1 MNQPDNNNEKKV
13 SRSELEVC
21 FKWCL
26 EDIFESD
33 ELWEKNFGR
42 LDGLVESLSAFRGRV
57 VESDESLLS
66 VLQLSDELALCF
78 ERLYVYAHM
87 RMHEDTRVAKYQE
100 MSGRIEQMGS
110 TVSAA
115 NAFVVPEIVS
125 ASAEVIWG
133 FVEKNPGL
141 ALYSHLLDDVLRLK
155 KHVLS
160 ESEERLLAL
169 FGDVARAPRVV
180 FGMFNDAD
188 TVFPK
193 IVGEDGSSIEVTH
206 GNFGRL
212 MKSKAR
218 RVRRDAYEA
227 LYGTYL
233 KHKNT
238 LAALLNASVRKE
250 IVYSSVRGYESPLHA
265 ALMGDNIDVDVYFG
279 LLESV
284 SSKTHL
290 LSEYV
295 KLRAEVLKLED
306 GVHKYDLS
314 VPFVNDIDRSY
325 SFDEAKSLVR
335 DALMPLGESYI
346 QIVDEGFSSGW
357 IDVFETEGKRSGGY
371 SWGAFGSHPYILL
384 NFEGT
389 LNDVFTLAHEMGHAV
404 HSYLSMES
412 QPFVY
417 AEYKIFLAEIASTV
431 NEVLLMRH
439 LLEKAKDTK
448 VKVFLLDNF
457 VQQFRGTVFA
467 QSLFA
472 EFEKNIHELG
482 SKNVTLTAE
491 VLAEQYGGLVS
502 KYYGKELLCDDG
514 VSVEWGI
521 VPHFYSPFYVYQY
534 ATGFSAALS
543 FSEKLLSGDGECVE
557 RYFGFLRAG
566 NSKYPLD
573 VLRDAGL
580 EMVGGGPVKDGL
592 SVFERLL
599 DELRGEVNGL

>member
-1 MNQPDNNNEKKV
+1 MNQSEKQHNKKL
-13 SRSELEVC
+13 SRGELENR
-21 FKWCL
+21 FKWRL
-26 EDIFESD
+26 EDLFESD
-33 ELWEKNFGR
+33 ELWEEEFGR
-42 LDGLVESLSAFRGRV
+42 VDGLVEQLSAFRGRV

-66 VLQLSDELALCF
+66 VLKLSDELGLVF

-100 MSGRIEQMGS
+100 LSGRIEQLGS

-115 NAFVVPEIVS
+115 NSFVVPEIVA
-125 ASAEVIWG
+125 ASSEIVWG
-133 FVEKNPGL
+133 FVKKNSSL

-160 ESEERLLAL
+160 EPEERLLAL

-188 TVFPK
+188 TSFPK
-193 IVGEDGSSIEVTH
+193 IIGEDGKSVEVTH

-212 MKSKAR
+212 MKSKSR
-218 RVRRDAYEA
+218 RVRRETYEA

-265 ALMGDNIDVDVYFG
+265 ALMGDNIDVGVYTG
-279 LLESV
+279 LLDAV
-284 SSKTHL
+284 SSKSTI
-290 LSEYV
+290 LSRYV
-295 KLRAEVLKLED
+295 SLRGEVLGLED

-314 VPFVNDIDRSY
+314 VPFVENVDRSF
-325 SFDEAKSLVR
+325 SFDEAVSLVR
-335 DALMPLGESYI
+335 SALKPLGKQYAG
-346 QIVDEGFSSGW
+346 IVDKGFSSGW
-357 IDVFETEGKRSGGY
+357 VDVFETEGKRSGGY

-389 LNDVFTLAHEMGHAV
+389 LNDVFTVAHEMGHAV
-404 HSYLSMES
+404 HSFLSMQS

-439 LLEKAKDTK
+439 LLSEADDSSL
-448 VKVFLLDNF
+448 KVFLLDHF
-457 VQQFRGTVFA
+457 MQQFRGTVFA
-467 QSLFA
+467 QSMFA

-482 SKNVTLTAE
+482 KRNVTLTSD
-491 VLAEQYGGLVS
+491 VLAEQYAGLVE
-502 KYYGKELLCDDG
+502 KYYGKNLVLDEG

-534 ATGFSAALS
+534 ATGFSAALA
-543 FSEKLLSGDGECVE
+543 FSEKILSGDTDALE
-557 RYFGFLRAG
+557 RYLGFLSAG
-566 NSKYPLD
+566 NSKYPLE

-592 SVFERLL
+592 VVCEKIV
-599 DELRGEVNGL
+599 DELRGELDGL

>member
-1 MNQPDNNNEKKV
+1 MDQSNTNKEKKV
-13 SRSELEVC
+13 SRSEIEDC
-21 FKWCL
+21 FKWRL
-26 EDIFESD
+26 EDIFDCDES
-33 ELWEKNFGR
+33 WEKEFGR
-42 LDGLVESLSAFRGRV
+42 VDGIVESLSAFRGRV

-66 VLQLSDELALCF
+66 VLQLSDELGLCF

-110 TVSAA
+110 SVSAA
-115 NAFVVPEIVS
+115 HAFVVPEIVS
-125 ASAEVIWG
+125 ASPDVVWG

-169 FGDVARAPRVV
+169 FGDVARTPRVV

-193 IVGEDGSSIEVTH
+193 IVGEDGSSVEVTH

-212 MKSKAR
+212 MKSKTR

-227 LYGTYL
+227 LYATYL

-265 ALMGDNIDVDVYFG
+265 ALMGDNIDVEVYFG
-279 LLESV
+279 LLDAV

-290 LSEYV
+290 LCKYV
-295 KLRAEVLKLED
+295 KLRAEVLGLKD
-306 GVHKYDLS
+306 GIHKYDLS
-314 VPFVNDIDRSY
+314 VPFVSDIDRTY

-335 DALMPLGESYI
+335 DALRPLGEKYL

-371 SWGAFGSHPYILL
+371 SWGAFGTHPYILL

-404 HSYLSMES
+404 HSHLSMES

-439 LLEKAKDTK
+439 LLSKAEDPAL
-448 VKVFLLDNF
+448 KVFLLDHF

-491 VLAEQYGGLVS
+491 VLAEQYGGLVE
-502 KYYGKELLCDDG
+502 KYYGKDLLCDDG
-514 VSVEWGI
+514 LSVEWGI

-543 FSEKLLSGDGECVE
+543 FSEKILSGDSESVE

-580 EMVGGGPVKDGL
+580 EMVGGSPVRQGL
-592 SVFERLL
+592 GVYEDLL
-599 DELRGEVNGL
+599 SDLKHALGNL